1 MSTELQGTTI
11 SEAPPT
17 YYEVPSDDLAAQ
29 LEQMKAMMEQMRLEK
44 EQMRVDKERL
54 ETEAKRKAEEEAV
67 REAKRKE
74 EEAAE
79 KEANEIKALYDE
91 LHADF
96 MKDWYEKGLS
106 AIVQYQHSQEF
117 SAYYTIDEKTRYP
130 IVKRNNGLTP
140 EGIQLA
146 EKYIQDGLKKL
157 PIITSFIKE
166 NILLGCKY
174 VPLWISSQRL
184 YITSKGLFT
193 YNLTTNLWCPMYLF
207 NKQLCAK
214 DIHILR
220 QIQGLIQ
227 GITFLGGWQGGYP
240 MSLSNLEA
248 VIRLIPGGYKNGSW
262 RQLNGF
268 FGMYFNESTMEVS
281 EVPPP
286 L

>member
-1 MSTELQGTTI
+1 M
-11 SEAPPT
+11 SEAPPA
-17 YYEVPSDDLAAQ
+17 YSEHGEDLVAELA
-29 LEQMKAMMEQMRLEK
+29 QMKAMMEQMRLEK
-44 EQMRVDKERL
+44 ERM
-54 ETEAKRKAEEEAV
+54 ETEAKRKVEEEAV

-79 KEANEIKALYDE
+79 KETNEIKALCDE

-106 AIVQYQHSQEF
+106 AIVRYQQSQAF
-117 SAYYTIDEKTRYP
+117 DAYYTIDEKTHRP

-146 EKYIQDGLKKL
+146 ENYIQDGLKKL
-157 PIITSFIKE
+157 PIVTSFIEE

-174 VPLWISSQRL
+174 VHLWISSQSL
-184 YITSKGLFT
+184 YITPKGLFT

-207 NKQLCAK
+207 NKQLSAK

-220 QIQGLIQ
+220 QIQGTIQ
-227 GITFLGGWQGGYP
+227 GISFRGGWQQGHP

-248 VIRLIPGGYKNGSW
+248 VIRLIPGSYKNGDW
-262 RQLNGF
+262 RQLNGI
-268 FGMYFNESTMEVS
+268 FGIYFNETTMEVS
-281 EVPPP
+281 EIPPP
-286 L
+286 SL

>member
-1 MSTELQGTTI
+1 M
-11 SEAPPT
+11 SEAPPA
-17 YYEVPSDDLAAQ
+17 YHEVLYEDHAAQ

-44 EQMRVDKERL
+44 EHLRADKERL
-54 ETEAKRKAEEEAV
+54 ETEARRKVEEEAV

-79 KEANEIKALYDE
+79 KEANEINALYDE

-117 SAYYTIDEKTRYP
+117 HAYYTIDEKTRYP
-130 IVKRNNGLTP
+130 IVKRNGGLTP

-146 EKYIQDGLKKL
+146 EKYIKDGEKKL
-157 PIITSFIKE
+157 PIVTSFIEKK
-166 NILLGCKY
+166 ILLGCKY
-174 VPLWISSQRL
+174 VQRWFPSQRL
-184 YITSKGLFT
+184 YITPKGLFT

-207 NKQLCAK
+207 HKQLSAK

-220 QIQGLIQ
+220 QMDGMIQ
-227 GITFLGGWQGGYP
+227 GIDFRAGWQGGNS

-262 RQLNGF
+262 RQLNGI
-268 FGMYFNESTMEVS
+268 FGMYFNETTMEVS
-281 EVPPP
+281 EVPPS

>member
-1 MSTELQGTTI
+1 M

-17 YYEVPSDDLAAQ
+17 YYEVPSEDLAAE
-29 LEQMKAMMEQMRLEK
+29 LAQMKAMMEQMRL
-44 EQMRVDKERL
+44 DKERL
-54 ETEAKRKAEEEAV
+54 EMEAKRKATEEAA

-106 AIVQYQHSQEF
+106 AIVRHQHSQAF
-117 SAYYTIDEKTRYP
+117 DAYYTIDEKTRYP
-130 IVKRNNGLTP
+130 IVKRNGGLTP

-157 PIITSFIKE
+157 PIVTSFIKE
-166 NILLGCKY
+166 NILLGCKD
-174 VPLWISSQRL
+174 VQLWISLQSL

-207 NKQLCAK
+207 SKQLRAK

-227 GITFLGGWQGGYP
+227 RITFTGGWQGGGYP

-248 VIRLIPGGYKNGSW
+248 VIRLIPGGYNNGSW
-262 RQLNGF
+262 RQLNGI
-268 FGMYFNESTMEVS
+268 FGMYFNETTMELS

-286 L
+286 SL

>member
-1 MSTELQGTTI
+1 M
-11 SEAPPT
+11 SEAPPA
-17 YYEVPSDDLAAQ
+17 YHEIPYEDHAAQ
-29 LEQMKAMMEQMRLEK
+29 LEQMKAMMERMRLEK
-44 EQMRVDKERL
+44 EQMRLDKERL
-54 ETEAKRKAEEEAV
+54 ETEAKRKVEEEAV

-79 KEANEIKALYDE
+79 KEANEMKALYDE

-106 AIVQYQHSQEF
+106 AIVQFEQSQAF
-117 SAYYTIDEKTRYP
+117 NAYYTIDEKTRYP
-130 IVKRNNGLTP
+130 IVKRNSGLTP

-146 EKYIQDGLKKL
+146 EKYIKDGEKKL
-157 PIITSFIKE
+157 PMVTSFIEKK
-166 NILLGCKY
+166 ILLGCKY
-174 VPLWISSQRL
+174 VQHWLSSQRL
-184 YITSKGLFT
+184 YITPKGLFT

-207 NKQLCAK
+207 HKQLSAK

-220 QIQGLIQ
+220 QIQGTIQ
-227 GITFLGGWQGGYP
+227 GISFHAGWQQVHP

-248 VIRLIPGGYKNGSW
+248 VIRLIPGGYKNGDW
-262 RQLNGF
+262 RQLNGI
-268 FGMYFNESTMEVS
+268 FGMYFNETTMEVS